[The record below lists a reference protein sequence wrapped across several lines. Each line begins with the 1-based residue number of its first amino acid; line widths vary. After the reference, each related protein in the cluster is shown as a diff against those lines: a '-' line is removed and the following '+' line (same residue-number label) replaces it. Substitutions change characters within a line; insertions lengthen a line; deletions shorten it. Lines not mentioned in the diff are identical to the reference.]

1 MPVGGGF
8 TNCGCGP
15 EATACENPTQP
26 VATVGLCLADGRPI
40 AVTVVMDCSGNVT
53 SEGWI
58 DLTTGAYSVGVPP
71 AGTMACGD
79 ARSVEVSGVF
89 CDVDQTSGDVLG
101 LVLIEYQYAADGTV
115 ESVRLVD
122 AVTGDTYTPQGEVTT
137 CPAGVE
143 QPEKDLVLLCDTT
156 EDGTVVTFV
165 RDYARDENGTITGFS
180 DYGLD
185 GAPYA
190 PAGTVG
196 VCQCPTSFTTECWE
210 AVEAEARY
218 NTTGGGDC
226 GGISPSSP
234 GCGGDW
240 TITSWIID
248 GVDVVSTPVT
258 FTAVGCGGDPAR
270 FHGAFAAALASLD
283 PDAGWE
289 PAYKDVC
296 LWFVRAPSADPE
308 RVYGDLVL
316 EGIRTDGTPYPGTPY
331 TLTPG
336 GTREE
341 TRVTKV
347 YARSCTG
354 EITVSWLDE
363 AGVPRDAPAG
373 DLTPCTGTA
382 TEPCRNTATLLLC
395 DTDPACEA
403 GGEPTATD
411 EPNPSQYPNWVL
423 GNWCL
428 VQTPG
433 EGAPVWEGGSVVLGP
448 DPACPTSG
456 SGDTMR
462 TIGVQLKAG
471 SPTAT
476 APVPLTVSLR
486 VTNNGPNP
494 GVVGDGRFGLW
505 NAATGTRLTHVNV
518 QNSAPVGHQQTLTL
532 TANVPA
538 AELAAGQIVAVLDVE
553 TYQGAGEKAW
563 TVDQFEWS
571 AEVPAAE
578 CETQF
583 LRTVV
588 TDCETG
594 ETVSTTD
601 TTLDGQPYTPTGEV
615 GQCAAVGGECCPTP
629 PEPQPCRDTSTLLVC
644 DLPPGDSEGDASASD
659 VSTQAANYPFDSDPI
674 RCVNPLPGGG
684 AGLWSGGAGSTVFPP
699 ETTASGTCD
708 DRPIGQVLR
717 GVAATLQA
725 PAPDCHDG
733 MVDVTVSARVTNDS
747 PHPAGNNYN
756 GSLRLH
762 RADTGE
768 RLALSQSLI
777 STPAATSRTLTATA
791 SGIDAALLAGGQLVA
806 VLDVETF
813 DGTNQ
818 AGTGNRWTADQF
830 TATYAYGT
838 DGCAVQ
844 FLRTVV
850 TDCETGQVV
859 SVTDATMDGQPYT
872 PAGEVGPCQAA
883 GGECCPP
890 PEPAPDTEVVQLCD
904 TVEGAA
910 PVPFLR
916 HLTYEPGS
924 PTPVTVTD
932 TEVDGTTPYTP
943 MGAVGSC
950 TPPCRDTSST
960 LLCDVASLD
969 TVTVLDTVN
978 RAGADGWQITSF
990 TDGGC
995 TGYNPPDG
1003 PIPGPAVWSDGY
1015 LSVRA
1020 DRNLGTVCHGWSGY
1034 DTARLRWVLT
1044 KTFTAPEDGTAV
1056 ITADAF
1062 RGDGGARVR
1071 VNGED
1076 VGLYGQW
1083 NQPAAGGSAQVPVTA
1098 GPNVVEIE
1106 VRDSGGPGWVRGRL
1120 DVVMT
1125 RTTQFFR
1132 RQVTDCGTG
1141 EVLSTTDTTLDGQP
1155 YTPTG
1160 EVGQCEP
1167 AGGECCPPPDPAPD
1181 AEVVQLCDRVE
1192 GADPVPFLRHFTYQ
1206 PGAATPSTVTDTGL
1220 DGVTP
1225 YTPAGT
1231 VGTCAVEA
1239 EPCPARSVLEAC
1251 RCDDTTGD
1259 GIADTDYVELLGVDC
1274 DGAVTSLGTWTPDLS
1289 EPYTPVAPVE
1299 CDTAGVEPAVMVR
1312 AHRVQVDPGGT
1323 WDAAGVPLLQS
1334 VTFTAHGGTGMVT
1347 TSGGTSTLFAGE
1359 SVTWSLVRDED
1370 TALVGPLSVMADT
1383 GTVTVAYTAVS

>member
-1 MPVGGGF
+1 M
-8 TNCGCGP
+8 
-15 EATACENPTQP
+15 
-26 VATVGLCLADGRPI
+26 
-40 AVTVVMDCSGNVT
+40 
-53 SEGWI
+53 
-58 DLTTGAYSVGVPP
+58 
-71 AGTMACGD
+71 
-79 ARSVEVSGVF
+79 
-89 CDVDQTSGDVLG
+89 
-101 LVLIEYQYAADGTV
+101 
-115 ESVRLVD
+115 
-122 AVTGDTYTPQGEVTT
+122 
-137 CPAGVE
+137 
-143 QPEKDLVLLCDTT
+143 
-156 EDGTVVTFV
+156 
-165 RDYARDENGTITGFS
+165 
-180 DYGLD
+180 
-185 GAPYA
+185 
-190 PAGTVG
+190 
-196 VCQCPTSFTTECWE
+196 
-210 AVEAEARY
+210 
-218 NTTGGGDC
+218 
-226 GGISPSSP
+226 
-234 GCGGDW
+234 
-240 TITSWIID
+240 
-248 GVDVVSTPVT
+248 
-258 FTAVGCGGDPAR
+258 
-270 FHGAFAAALASLD
+270 
-283 PDAGWE
+283 
-289 PAYKDVC
+289 
-296 LWFVRAPSADPE
+296 
-308 RVYGDLVL
+308 
-316 EGIRTDGTPYPGTPY
+316 
-331 TLTPG
+331 
-336 GTREE
+336 
-341 TRVTKV
+341 
-347 YARSCTG
+347 
-354 EITVSWLDE
+354 
-363 AGVPRDAPAG
+363 
-373 DLTPCTGTA
+373 
-382 TEPCRNTATLLLC
+382 
-395 DTDPACEA
+395 
-403 GGEPTATD
+403 
-411 EPNPSQYPNWVL
+411 
-423 GNWCL
+423 
-428 VQTPG
+428 
-433 EGAPVWEGGSVVLGP
+433 
-448 DPACPTSG
+448 
-456 SGDTMR
+456 
-462 TIGVQLKAG
+462 
-471 SPTAT
+471 
-476 APVPLTVSLR
+476 
-486 VTNNGPNP
+486 
-494 GVVGDGRFGLW
+494 
-505 NAATGTRLTHVNV
+505 
-518 QNSAPVGHQQTLTL
+518 
-532 TANVPA
+532 
-538 AELAAGQIVAVLDVE
+538 
-553 TYQGAGEKAW
+553 
-563 TVDQFEWS
+563 
-571 AEVPAAE
+571 
-578 CETQF
+578 
-583 LRTVV
+583 
-588 TDCETG
+588 
-594 ETVSTTD
+594 
-601 TTLDGQPYTPTGEV
+601 
-615 GQCAAVGGECCPTP
+615 
-629 PEPQPCRDTSTLLVC
+629 
-644 DLPPGDSEGDASASD
+644 
-659 VSTQAANYPFDSDPI
+659 STQAANYPFDSDPI

-684 AGLWSGGAGSTVFPP
+684 AGLWSGGAGNTVFPP

-717 GVAATLQA
+717 GIAATLQA

-733 MVDVTVSARVTNDS
+733 TVDVTVSARVTNDS

-1083 NQPAAGGSAQVPVTA
+1083 NQPAAGGSTQVPVTA

-1132 RQVTDCGTG
+1132 RQVTDCETG

-1206 PGAATPSTVTDTGL
+1206 PGAATPSTVTDTAL

-1225 YTPAGT
+1225 YTLAGEAGLCEDCPTSFNTECVAVIDRTEASYDNTSSIGGEPGRCGSVQGPADNTNPASSPLFQCGGGPYTITSWIVNGQEVIAEGSGGRTFNGGPCGVGTPSDPGMHQNWADALTALDPTGATWIATQTDGCSWHVMSVDGTGTVYGTMVITGDGRVISNGTWTLGTAQDCEETQYTKVYTQECDGTVSVSWLDSSGVEVAAPEGEQVPCGTGCSDSGGGRGVDSEALLLCDVQPDGTSVPFLRHVTYGDGGAVASALDTGLDGFTPFTPAGT

-1259 GIADTDYVELLGVDC
+1259 GSGDTDYVELLGVDC
-1274 DGAVTSLGTWTPDLS
+1274 DGQVTSLSTWTPDLS
-1289 EPYTPVAPVE
+1289 APYTPVSPVE
-1299 CDTAGVEPAVMVR
+1299 CDTAGAEPPVMVQ
-1312 AHRVQVDPGGT
+1312 AHRVQLDPGGT
-1323 WDAAGVPLLQS
+1323 WDAGSVPLLQS
-1334 VTFTAHGGTGMVT
+1334 VTFTAHNGAGTVT
-1347 TSGGTSTLFAGE
+1347 TADGASTLFAGE

-1370 TALVGPLSVMADT
+1370 TALVGPLSVTADT